1 MQVQWRSFNKQSKHF
16 IITELD
22 ECMQKFNLFWYFWHY
37 RNITYAIK
45 TIFLHDAYV
54 RIFKEC
60 EFLFLGSLSIINYIP
75 EYMLY
80 L

>member
-1 MQVQWRSFNKQSKHF
+1 MPLKQF
-16 IITELD
+16 
-22 ECMQKFNLFWYFWHY
+22 
-37 RNITYAIK
+37 
-45 TIFLHDAYV
+45 FLHDAYV

-75 EYMLY
+75 EYILY